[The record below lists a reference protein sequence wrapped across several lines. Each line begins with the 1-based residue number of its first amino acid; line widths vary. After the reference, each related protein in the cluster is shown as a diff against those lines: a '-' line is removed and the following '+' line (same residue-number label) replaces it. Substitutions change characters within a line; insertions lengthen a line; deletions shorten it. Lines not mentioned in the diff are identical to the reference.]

1 MQPVTVTTGRDIGD
15 DTEILSGLA
24 EGQKVVASGQF
35 LIDSEAS
42 LKAILPKFAEAAQAQ
57 MQAQKGPSA
66 AEPTSTSMSPVYHGV
81 GKVEKASPESLT
93 LSHKPIPELQWPA
106 MTMDFGKPRPDNFSD
121 IKVGQDVEFSFKEG
135 KDGSYLLETVIP
147 AGGGRK

>member
-1 MQPVTVTTGRDIGD
+1 
-15 DTEILSGLA
+15 
-24 EGQKVVASGQF
+24 
-35 LIDSEAS
+35 
-42 LKAILPKFAEAAQAQ
+42 

-135 KDGSYLLETVIP
+135 KDGSYLLETVTP